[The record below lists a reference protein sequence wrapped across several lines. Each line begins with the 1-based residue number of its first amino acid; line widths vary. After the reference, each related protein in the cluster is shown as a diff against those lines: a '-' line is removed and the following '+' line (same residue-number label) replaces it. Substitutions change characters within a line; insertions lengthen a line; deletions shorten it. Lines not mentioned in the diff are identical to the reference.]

1 MILEKFSI
9 EWCEA
14 VSAVLVD
21 ALATVD
27 ADESDMIL
35 AGAFA
40 LAAVSGT
47 TAADVLRDLADQLD
61 ADDQR
66 RAGGLN

>member
-1 MILEKFSI
+1 MILEKFST

-14 VSAVLVD
+14 VSAILVD
-21 ALATVD
+21 ALAEFD
-27 ADESDMIL
+27 ADETDMIL
-35 AGAFA
+35 CGAM
-40 LAAVSGT
+40 AAAAEADT
-47 TAADVLRDLADQLD
+47 TAAAVLRDLADQLD